1 MKVFQR
7 VLTLAFLVSTLLLSG
22 CNSFLVSEDEVNQEV
37 KKQLEESQQNKI
49 TFNIDGNVLN
59 LDLLVTEAGIDFTA
73 RDGGLVIVD
82 LVSDLKG
89 TLTAFGQDFSLTTVV
104 RPSFESGV
112 RIEGDKLYLVGPR
125 ITKIDV
131 QGSTFSEQMLR
142 STLGSLHGDLE
153 QALAQH
159 FAKYPVYVLNHSP
172 FEKAAGALVKDIIIK
187 EESLELS
194 IF

>member
-1 MKVFQR
+1 MKTFQR
-7 VLTLAFLVSTLLLSG
+7 ALTLILLASTLLLSG

-49 TFNIDGNVLN
+49 TFTIDGNVLN
-59 LDLLVTEAGIDFTA
+59 LDLLVTEADIDFTA

-82 LVSDLKG
+82 LVSDLTG
-89 TLTAFGQDFSLTTVV
+89 SLTAFGQDFSLTTVV

-125 ITKIDV
+125 IIKIDV
-131 QGSTFSEQMLR
+131 HGSSFGEQMLR
-142 STLGSLHGDLE
+142 STLGSLHDDLE

-159 FAKYPVYVLNHSP
+159 FAKYPVYVLDNSP
-172 FEKAAGALVKDIIIK
+172 FERAAGALVKDIIIK